1 MRVANL
7 DLAGSCYSEILVA
20 IQVGDTIGDYQV
32 IGLLGRGGMGRVYRV
47 RSLLTDRE
55 EAMKVVASD
64 LADNPALAERFLHEI
79 KVHARLE
86 HPHIAALRS
95 AQRVGDRMPN
105 VTYF

>member
-1 MRVANL
+1 
-7 DLAGSCYSEILVA
+7 LAGSCYSEILVA